1 MGNSSQIVSLTS
13 VLSEFPPPDST
24 PLSLDLMPHKLSFP
38 LSPGE
43 KALQETVAASTA
55 LDSRFQGF
63 PAYPTAFVVAAN
75 VELSFN
81 GDTASLASSLEAS
94 STEANASIGYG
105 PFAVSA
111 GHKQSQNKSKTR
123 TETTATGMKISLQ
136 APQIISWVQTLLP
149 KLPKDPAGKSRMEGI
164 SIGPDPPKTSSAPR
178 PTQVAET

>member
-1 MGNSSQIVSLTS
+1 MGNSFQIVSLTS
-13 VLSEFPPPDST
+13 VLSEYSPPDST
-24 PLSLDLMPHKLSFP
+24 PLSLDLMPHQLSFP

-43 KALQETVAASTA
+43 KALQETVAANAA

-94 STEANASIGYG
+94 STEANASVGWG

-111 GHKQSQNKSKTR
+111 AHKQSQNKSKTR
-123 TETTATGMKISLQ
+123 TETTATGMKISIQ

-149 KLPKDPAGKSRMEGI
+149 KLPKDLTGKSRMEGI
-164 SIGPDPPKTSSAPR
+164 SIAPVSTNISSAPQ